1 MDSER
6 NISRLKLDLWEKH
19 KLSKIF
25 IENTINW
32 LKKKVRCKT
41 KLVKINCQENL
52 NVYWTKKQNLK
63 VRYQRDKEEEKKK
76 KKKKKT

>member
-63 VRYQRDKEEEKKK
+63 VRDQRDKEEEKEKK
-76 KKKKKT
+76 EKKT